1 MGKLKLYQLH
11 MWTQYGNGSR
21 FWQQREWMF
30 GIPNEFIEYAEGN
43 VDFTGADKY
52 RMMFGDA

>member
-1 MGKLKLYQLH
+1 

>member
-1 MGKLKLYQLH
+1 
-11 MWTQYGNGSR
+11 
-21 FWQQREWMF
+21 MF

-43 VDFTGADKY
+43 VDFTGVDKY